1 MALSL
6 ADIEEQA
13 RKLAANERAE
23 LAEYLLDSLRSSVSS
38 VESAWAEEIEAR
50 VAAFDRGEIQAHLAE
65 EVFAEAR
72 NLSR

>member
-13 RKLAANERAE
+13 QKLAANERAE
-23 LAEYLLDSLRSSVSS
+23 LAEYLLDSLRTSVSS

-50 VAAFDRGEIQAHLAE
+50 VAAFDRGESQTYLAE